1 MKESMPNSARSFKD
15 SLYEQFALIGK
26 AVSSP
31 KRIELLDL
39 LSHQARTVEVL
50 ANETGM
56 SVANTSQHLQI
67 LRNAR
72 LVESRKV
79 GQYITYSVAGLEVC
93 EFLTGL
99 RMLAGNRLAR
109 IEQLKGEFLQEKDI
123 GKRIDIPDL
132 VKKQSQGK
140 ITLLDVRPS
149 EEYTNAHIPGAI
161 SIPLDELN
169 KRLDEVPRKIE
180 VVVYCRGP
188 SCMMAIEAVNILR
201 NAGYEALW
209 MEDSVH
215 EWKRNGR
222 PLKGL
227 ENYLK

>member
-140 ITLLDVRPS
+140 ITLLDV
-149 EEYTNAHIPGAI
+149 
-161 SIPLDELN
+161 
-169 KRLDEVPRKIE
+169 VPRKIE